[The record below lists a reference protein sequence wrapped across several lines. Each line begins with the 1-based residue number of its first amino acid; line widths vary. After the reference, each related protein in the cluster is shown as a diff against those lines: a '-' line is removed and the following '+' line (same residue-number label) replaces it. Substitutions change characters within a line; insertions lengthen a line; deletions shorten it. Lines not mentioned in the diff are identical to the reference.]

1 MPAGHAWNPA
11 LQPASNSSKGGK
23 CRFHQNAINCL
34 QRALFT
40 SENTL
45 NMNWKQFA

>member
-1 MPAGHAWNPA
+1 MEPGLAGGIEQQQRWEMP
-11 LQPASNSSKGGK
+11 L
-23 CRFHQNAINCL
+23 HQNAINCL
-34 QRALFT
+34 QRALFI